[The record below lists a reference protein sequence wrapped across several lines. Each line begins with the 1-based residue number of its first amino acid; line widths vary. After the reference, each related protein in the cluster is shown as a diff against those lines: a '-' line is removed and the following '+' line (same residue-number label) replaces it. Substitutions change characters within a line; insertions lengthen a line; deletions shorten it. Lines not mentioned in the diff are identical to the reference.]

1 MILMQGKNIE
11 ISENFLPYT
20 LITILLMIFEDNDD
34 LYFEGS
40 PMVISMVA
48 GLLAET
54 GRVQV
59 DTTLPIL
66 HQDLCRFL
74 SYGCLKLES
83 DPIISY

>member
-1 MILMQGKNIE
+1 MFLMQGKNIE
-11 ISENFLPYT
+11 ISDNFLPYT

-59 DTTLPIL
+59 DTT
-66 HQDLCRFL
+66 
-74 SYGCLKLES
+74 
-83 DPIISY
+83 